1 MNIILASSCNQTVF
15 QYICTLIMQLYYCY
29 ISPLIIGYHHCYVH
43 TNTNDTPVTFH
54 IHSTFLPLQSA
65 HIAIWQHV
73 PDCPNH
79 RL

>member
-1 MNIILASSCNQTVF
+1 MDIILASAYNQTVF

-29 ISPLIIGYHHCYVH
+29 ISLLSVGCYHCYIH

-54 IHSTFLPLQSA
+54 GHCTFSPLQSA
-65 HIAIWQHV
+65 HSAIWQHV

-79 RL
+79 RS